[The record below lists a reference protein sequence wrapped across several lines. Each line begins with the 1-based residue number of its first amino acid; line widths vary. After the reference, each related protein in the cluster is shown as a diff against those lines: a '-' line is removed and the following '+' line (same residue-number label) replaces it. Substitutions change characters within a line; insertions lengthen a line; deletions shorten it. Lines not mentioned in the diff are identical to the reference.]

1 MPMRPALFD
10 VDTALLTQR
19 CVVRRFREN
28 DGAAVYRLLDNNRD
42 YLNDHFPYLISTP
55 GTSEPDSEIFVRECI
70 AEWLL
75 QKRYAMGIWH
85 HETTKLM
92 GFIQV
97 FNIDWDVPLGEVA
110 YFVDR
115 EYIRQGIMT
124 EVLARVVRFSFLQL
138 KLDKLIIKTL
148 ADNYA
153 SQRLARRVGFSREG
167 DLRNEYRMPAGG
179 LVDLMRFGFARETY
193 GE

>member
-1 MPMRPALFD
+1 MRHQLFD
-10 VDTALLTQR
+10 VDTALITDR
-19 CVVRRFREN
+19 CVVRRFREG
-28 DGAAVYRLLDNNRD
+28 DGKAVYRLLDDNRD
-42 YLNDHFPYLISTP
+42 YLLDHFPYLMAEP
-55 GTSEPDSEIFVRECI
+55 GRNRKNAEIFVRECI

-85 HETTKLM
+85 NETTELV

-97 FNIDWDVPLGEVA
+97 FNIDWGVPLAEVA
-110 YFVDR
+110 YFIDKSLV
-115 EYIRQGIMT
+115 RQGIMT
-124 EVLARVVRFSFLQL
+124 EVLARVVRFAFLQL
-138 KLDKLIIKTL
+138 QLDKLVVKTMV
-148 ADNYA
+148 DNYA

-167 DLRNEYRMPAGG
+167 DLRHEYRLPSGT

>member
-1 MPMRPALFD
+1 MRHELFNI
-10 VDTALLTQR
+10 DTALLTQR
-19 CVVRRFREN
+19 CVVRRFRED
-28 DGAAVYRLLDNNRD
+28 DGKALYKLLDANRD
-42 YLNDHFPYLISTP
+42 YLLDHFPYLMAEAGRTRK
-55 GTSEPDSEIFVRECI
+55 GAETFVRECI

-75 QKRYAMGIWH
+75 QTRYAMGIWSND
-85 HETTKLM
+85 TTELV

-97 FNIDWDVPLGEVA
+97 FNLDWGVPSGELA
-110 YFVDR
+110 YFIDK
-115 EYIRQGIMT
+115 ELIRQGIMT

-138 KLDKLIIKTL
+138 ELNKLIIKTL
-148 ADNYA
+148 IDNYA

-167 DLRNEYRMPAGG
+167 ELRGEYRLPSGM

>member
-1 MPMRPALFD
+1 MRHELFD
-10 VDTALLTQR
+10 IDTALITQR
-19 CVVRRFREN
+19 CVVRRFREH
-28 DGAAVYRLLDNNRD
+28 DGKAVYKLLDNNRD
-42 YLNDHFPYLISTP
+42 YLLDHFPYLMAEP
-55 GTSEPDSEIFVRECI
+55 GQSRKDSEIFVRECI

-85 HETTKLM
+85 NETTELV

-97 FNIDWDVPLGEVA
+97 FNIDWGVPAGELA
-110 YFVDR
+110 YFIDR
-115 EYIRQGIMT
+115 ELIRQGIMT
-124 EVLARVVRFSFLQL
+124 EVLARTVRFCFLQL
-138 KLDKLIIKTL
+138 ELDKLIIKTL

-167 DLRNEYRMPAGG
+167 DLRGEYRLPGG
-179 LVDLMRFGFARETY
+179 ALVDLMRFGFSRETY

>member
-1 MPMRPALFD
+1 MRHQLFN

-28 DGAAVYRLLDNNRD
+28 DGKAFYTLLDHNRD
-42 YLNDHFPYLISTP
+42 YLLDHFPYLMAEAGKSKKN
-55 GTSEPDSEIFVRECI
+55 SEIFVRECI

-75 QKRYAMGIWH
+75 QQRYAMGIWH
-85 HETTKLM
+85 NESTELV

-97 FNIDWDVPLGEVA
+97 FNPDWGVPSAELA
-110 YFVDR
+110 YFIDR
-115 EYIRQGIMT
+115 DLIRQGIMT

-138 KLDKLIIKTL
+138 EFQKLIIKTL
-148 ADNYA
+148 SDNYA

-167 DLRNEYRMPAGG
+167 DLRGEYRLPGGG

>member
-1 MPMRPALFD
+1 MRHQLFD
-10 VDTALLTQR
+10 IDTALLTDR
-19 CVVRRFREN
+19 CVVRRFREG
-28 DGAAVYRLLDNNRD
+28 DGKAMYRLLDNNRD
-42 YLNDHFPYLISTP
+42 YLIDHFPYLMAEP
-55 GTSEPDSEIFVRECI
+55 GQSRRNAEIFVRECI

-85 HETTKLM
+85 NETTELV

-97 FNIDWDVPLGEVA
+97 FNLDWGVPLGELG
-110 YFVDR
+110 YFIDKSLV
-115 EYIRQGIMT
+115 RQGIMT

-138 KLDKLIIKTL
+138 QLDKLVVKTL
-148 ADNYA
+148 VDNYP

-167 DLRNEYRMPAGG
+167 DLRHEYRMPGG
-179 LVDLMRFGFARETY
+179 TLVDLMRFGFARETY

>member
-1 MPMRPALFD
+1 MRHQLFD
-10 VDTALLTQR
+10 IDTALLTQR

-28 DGAAVYRLLDNNRD
+28 DGSAFYRLLDGNRD
-42 YLNDHFPYLISTP
+42 YLLDHFPHLIAEAGQSKI
-55 GTSEPDSEIFVRECI
+55 EAEVFVRECI

-75 QKRYAMGIWH
+75 QRRYAMGIWLNDST
-85 HETTKLM
+85 ELV

-97 FNIDWDVPLGEVA
+97 FNLDWSIPSGEMGYFIDRSL
-110 YFVDR
+110 
-115 EYIRQGIMT
+115 IRQGIMT

-138 KLDKLIIKTL
+138 ELDKLIIKTL
-148 ADNYA
+148 IDNYA

-167 DLRNEYRMPAGG
+167 DLRSEYRMPSGV
-179 LVDLMRFGFARETY
+179 LVDLMRFGLVREAY

>member
-1 MPMRPALFD
+1 MRHQLFD
-10 VDTALLTQR
+10 VDTALITDR
-19 CVVRRFREN
+19 CVVRRFREG
-28 DGAAVYRLLDNNRD
+28 DGKAVYRLLDDNRD
-42 YLNDHFPYLISTP
+42 YLLDHFPYLMAEP
-55 GTSEPDSEIFVRECI
+55 GRNRKSAEIFVRECI

-85 HETTKLM
+85 NETTELV

-97 FNIDWDVPLGEVA
+97 FNIDWGVPLAEVA
-110 YFVDR
+110 YFIDKSLV
-115 EYIRQGIMT
+115 RQGIMT
-124 EVLARVVRFSFLQL
+124 EVLARVVRFAFLQL
-138 KLDKLIIKTL
+138 QLDKLVVKTMV
-148 ADNYA
+148 DNYA

-167 DLRNEYRMPAGG
+167 DLRHEYRLPSGT

>member
-1 MPMRPALFD
+1 MRHQLFNI
-10 VDTALLTQR
+10 DTALLTQR

-28 DGAAVYRLLDNNRD
+28 DGKAFYALLDNNRD
-42 YLNDHFPYLISTP
+42 YLLDHFPYLMAEAGKSKRK
-55 GTSEPDSEIFVRECI
+55 SEIFVRECI

-75 QKRYAMGIWH
+75 QQRYAMGIWNN
-85 HETTKLM
+85 ETTELV

-97 FNIDWDVPLGEVA
+97 FNLDWGVPSAELA
-110 YFVDR
+110 YFIDR
-115 EYIRQGIMT
+115 ELIRQGIMT

-138 KLDKLIIKTL
+138 ELEKLIIKTL
-148 ADNYA
+148 SDNYA

-167 DLRNEYRMPAGG
+167 DLRGEYRLPGGG
-179 LVDLMRFGFARETY
+179 LVDLMRFGFVRETY